1 MSYDDGW
8 AALNLE
14 APSRVPHYEPSAEA
28 YHWDLI
34 RAVTGLEVDV
44 NSPQELRDQASRAFV
59 KAWNYDLFFG
69 NAAWNDILDARSTFM
84 GHAVYAK
91 DGGDFYQPTAC
102 PFDSPE
108 EGLALDFFE
117 TYGQKDHAQL
127 VERFNGQYHWQA
139 EAFPDAV
146 NTTGVYVT
154 LMSGLIAI
162 FGWDML
168 LLMAGTD
175 QAAFGK
181 LCDRYAEWIQQY
193 YAAAADSD
201 APVMYCHDDLVWTE
215 GPFLHPDF
223 YRAHIFPHFET
234 YWAPA
239 IEAGKKV
246 LYTGDGNY
254 VQFAQDIADAGCHGF
269 WFECF
274 TDLKYMTETFG
285 KTHVLIG
292 NGDCRPLTFGTKD
305 DVRAE
310 VERCMALGKD
320 CPGYFMCIS
329 GHIPANVPVENA
341 LYYYDIYN
349 ELGRR

>member
-1 MSYDDGW
+1 MGYDDGW
-8 AALNLE
+8 AALHLD
-14 APSRVPHYEPSAEA
+14 APARVPHYEPSAEC

-34 RAVTGLEVDV
+34 RAVTGLDVDV
-44 NSPQELRDQASRAFV
+44 DSPQDQRDAASSAFV
-59 KAWNYDLFFG
+59 EAWNYDVFFG
-69 NAAWNDILDARSTFM
+69 NAAWNDIFDAKSTFM

-91 DGGDFYQPTAC
+91 DGGDFAAVGAC
-102 PFDSPE
+102 PFATPE
-108 EGLALDFFE
+108 EGLALDFYE
-117 TYGQKDHAQL
+117 TYGSHDHAAL
-127 VERFNGQYHWQA
+127 VARFNGQYEWQCRM
-139 EAFPDAV
+139 FPTAV
-146 NTTGVYVT
+146 NTSGVYVT

-175 QAAFGK
+175 AEAFGK
-181 LCDRYAEWIQQY
+181 LCGRYAQWMQQY
-193 YAAAADSD
+193 YDAVAECDADIL
-201 APVMYCHDDLVWTE
+201 YCHDDLVWTE
-215 GPFLHPDF
+215 GPFLHPGF
-223 YRAHIFPHFET
+223 YREHIFPHFKN

-239 IEAGKKV
+239 IESGKKV
-246 LYTGDGNY
+246 IYTGDGDY
-254 VQFAQDIADAGCHGF
+254 AQFAKDIANAGASGF

-292 NGDCRPLTFGTKD
+292 NGDCRPLTFGTKA

-310 VERCMALGKD
+310 VERCMSLGKN

-341 LYYYDIYN
+341 LYYYDVYN